1 MRLRSL
7 ALGLSASLLLA
18 SLASAPARAQ
28 SDADRATARQL
39 GQDGEDAL
47 EKKDWKRAED
57 DFRRADALIHAPTL
71 MLGLARALAGEGRFV
86 EAQEAYNRIVRE
98 GVAPS
103 APDAFKKAVDD
114 AKKEVDGVSAR
125 IGSVVITVTAS
136 GGGDMPGLQVLLDDK
151 SVNPASLGVKRSVD
165 PGNHTLKV
173 TATGFKDAQLS
184 FKVPD
189 GGAVNEP
196 VTLEHGLSVGPN
208 PSASTA
214 PSTSAMPTS
223 STTTEPTTTASVE
236 TETPAPKKSILPW
249 IAFGVGGAGLIFGG
263 ITGGL
268 AIGKHS
274 TLAGECNNSVCPPA
288 DQSDLDS
295 FHTMGTLSTVG
306 FIVGAVGV
314 TAGVILLFVHPGKSE
329 SPAPAATT
337 TATASIEVQ
346 PVVGLGTI
354 GAIGRF

>member
-1 MRLRSL
+1 MRLRTL
-7 ALGLSASLLLA
+7 ALGVSASLVLA
-18 SLASAPARAQ
+18 SLASAPAQAQ

-47 EKKDWKRAED
+47 GKKDWKRAED
-57 DFRRADALIHAPTL
+57 DFRRADTLFHAPTL
-71 MLGLARALAGEGRFV
+71 TLGLARALAGEGRYV

-114 AKKEVDGVSAR
+114 AKKEVDGVSAK
-125 IGSVVITVTAS
+125 IGSVVITVTAA
-136 GGGDMPGLQVLLDDK
+136 GGGDMPGLQVQLDDK
-151 SVNPASLGVKRSVD
+151 SVNPASLGVQRAID

-173 TATGFKDAQLS
+173 TATGFKDTQLS
-184 FKVPD
+184 FKVPE
-189 GGAVNEP
+189 GGSVNEP
-196 VTLEHGLSVGPN
+196 VTLERGGAAA
-208 PSASTA
+208 PSATTSA
-214 PSTSAMPTS
+214 SAMPTTS
-223 STTTEPTTTASVE
+223 ATAEPTTTASAE

-274 TLAGECNNSVCPPA
+274 TLSGECNGGTCPPSA
-288 DQSDLDS
+288 QSDLDS
-295 FHTMGTLSTVG
+295 YHTMGTLSTVG
-306 FIVGAVGV
+306 FIIGGVGV
-314 TAGVILLFVHPGKSE
+314 AAGVVLLFVHPGGASE

-337 TATASIEVQ
+337 TATAGIEVH
-346 PVVGLGTI
+346 PVVGFGTI
-354 GAIGRF
+354 GAVGRF

>member
-7 ALGLSASLLLA
+7 ALGVSASLVLA
-18 SLASAPARAQ
+18 SLASPPARAQ

-57 DFRRADALIHAPTL
+57 DFRRADSLIHAPTL
-71 MLGLARALAGEGRFV
+71 MLGLARSLAGEDRFV

-98 GVAPS
+98 GVSPS

-114 AKKEVDGVSAR
+114 AKKEVDAVSAK

-151 SVNPASLGVKRSVD
+151 SVNPASLGVKRAVD

-173 TATGFKDAQLS
+173 TATGFKDANLT
-184 FKVPD
+184 FKVAD

-196 VTLEHGLSVGPN
+196 VTLEKGLAVGPT
-208 PSASTA
+208 PSASA
-214 PSTSAMPTS
+214 SASAIPTS
-223 STTTEPTTTASVE
+223 SATTEPTTTASVD
-236 TETPAPKKSILPW
+236 TGTPAPKKSILPW

-274 TLAGECNNSVCPPA
+274 TLAGECNNGVCPPA

-295 FHTMGTLSTVG
+295 YHLMGTLSTVG

-337 TATASIEVQ
+337 TATAGIEVQ

-354 GAIGRF
+354 GAVGRF